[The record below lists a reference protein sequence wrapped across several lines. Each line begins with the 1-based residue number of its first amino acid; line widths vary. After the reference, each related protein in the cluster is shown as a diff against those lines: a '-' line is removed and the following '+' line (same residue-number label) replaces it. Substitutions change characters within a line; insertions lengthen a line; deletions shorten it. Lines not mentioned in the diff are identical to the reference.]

1 MLFSSANYVN
11 TLQFSF
17 LKITFYCSLSQRENL
32 NQEQIAKGEIK
43 LTVSKTAF
51 QHRAWLPYRDWLCP
65 VTSGARVQQN
75 YKYSILETIIVS
87 KHLKLF

>member
-1 MLFSSANYVN
+1 VLFSSANYVN

-17 LKITFYCSLSQRENL
+17 LKITFYCNLSQRENL

-75 YKYSILETIIVS
+75 YKYSILETINVS